1 LPLIIPANTLSAAGY
16 DVDNSCRF
24 NRGDSPDLQ
33 KTWSGTPTNQKK
45 YTFSFWVKRCGT
57 GTIDFIMDTAGDFSD
72 FKFTATDEFEW
83 EEYTGGYKYRLKTNR
98 KFRDPSAWYH
108 FCCRYDSTD
117 GTAGD
122 RVRLY
127 VNGVEETSF
136 AVDTNV
142 TLNHDS
148 IVNSAILHS
157 IASQQGEGHANYANH
172 YLSEVVFIDG
182 SSLAPTSF
190 GEFDEDSPTIWKPI
204 DVSGLTF
211 GTLGFYLDFE
221 DSGDLGDDESGNTN
235 DWTEAN
241 LAAADQA
248 TDTPTNN
255 FATVNP
261 LDNYYQGHAF
271 SQGNC
276 KVTSTSSDTSFHTT
290 TFAVSSGKWYAE
302 VKVDGTDDSG
312 GTLQVGVAGKL
323 STSTTN
329 YIGADAQHFAYRGN
343 EGNKET
349 GGSNS
354 SYGAGYGDNVIV
366 GIYLDLDNNKLY
378 FSKDGT
384 LQNSGTGISITAP
397 ASVDMAAY
405 VMAGGERHTGAHVDL
420 AWNFGGCPSFTVSSA
435 VADDNGYGSF
445 EYSPNIT
452 GDSVAKS
459 FYALNTKN
467 LAEFGG

>member
-1 LPLIIPANTLSAAGY
+1 MAIIIPANSAA
-16 DVDNSCRF
+16 DTAFSVDNSCRF
-24 NRGDSPDLQ
+24 NRGDSADLQ

-45 YTFSFWVKRCGT
+45 YTFSFWIKRCGT

-127 VNGVEETSF
+127 LNGVEETSF

-142 TLNHDS
+142 ALNHDS

-157 IASQQGEGHANYANH
+157 IASQQGEGYSNYANH

-190 GEFDEDSPTIWKPI
+190 GEFDEDSPTIWKPK

-211 GTLGFYLDFE
+211 GTNGFYLDFE

-241 LAAADQA
+241 LTATDQA
-248 TDTPTNN
+248 TDTPTNS
-255 FATVNP
+255 FATMNP
-261 LDNYYQGHAF
+261 LYKAPDANTFSEGNCQVVTHSDNYFGSA
-271 SQGNC
+271 
-276 KVTSTSSDTSFHTT
+276 STIGV
-290 TFAVSSGKWYAE
+290 ASGKWYFE
-302 VKVDGTDDSG
+302 VEYDSG
-312 GTLQVGVAGKL
+312 ANIGLAGI
-323 STSTTN
+323 TSDPD
-329 YIGADAQHFAYRGN
+329 ADAQGDKHLG
-343 EGNKET
+343 KLID
-349 GGSNS
+349 
-354 SYGAGYGDNVIV
+354 SYGLYGNSGNFLGPSDASVSYGSAISDGEIV
-366 GIYLDLDNNKLY
+366 GVYMDLDNNKIY
-378 FSKDGT
+378 FSVDGS
-384 LQNSGTGISITAP
+384 LVSATGKTIVAP
-397 ASVDMAAY
+397 ASTAN
-405 VMAGGERHTGAHVDL
+405 TGLYFFGVGDGSSGSATL
-420 AWNFGGCPSFTVSSA
+420 KCNFGGCSAFTVSSGN
-435 VADDNGYGSF
+435 ADDNGYGNF
-445 EYSPNIT
+445 EFSPNIT
-452 GDSVAKS
+452 GDSEAKK
-459 FYALNTKN
+459 FYALCTKN
-467 LAEFGG
+467 LAEYG